1 MVAKAEDL
9 QTGDGGRWMNAV
21 WKSFYDTTTAPTLC
35 AQPPQKWLA
44 PAP

>member
-9 QTGDGGRWMNAV
+9 KKGDGGRWMNAV

-35 AQPPQKWLA
+35 ARLLHKW
-44 PAP
+44 PAPVP